1 MPRQKFVREIKAQE
15 VKNINPS
22 DIIYLAMKDGSII
35 LIADDDEDL
44 IEYDDIKLNINTAYN
59 KSNKKEQK
67 NINDKPKINLN
78 FSFDMEN
85 NNNFGNNNFVYTSKD
100 NNNRTN
106 STSFRTINKV
116 DNKQKTYSNN
126 DKSKKENER
135 MNRSINYSNSNYRIN
150 SERLDS
156 SFDSI
161 CIPKKHHAYHV
172 VEYFNDTK
180 DSFFSNKHNS
190 NHYEKPQIKK
200 DNFKSNNI
208 INNKEII
215 HRRKINTFIYDN
227 NKRNNS
233 QVINISDIS
242 IDSDTNYIEKDRK
255 YKDYFNKKNKEY
267 NYRNINTF
275 NKKNQIR
282 SQSLSNRNHEPQNT
296 YLVQKKEMEIMG
308 KIVNDKN
315 SYRLIDHKHPHTLF
329 ESKCPFCQNL
339 ARDNKLCLCNI
350 KEESIYDNH
359 SFLASFGDSEKKR
372 GRSQNNHHNKS
383 YYL

>member
-44 IEYDDIKLNINTAYN
+44 IEYDDIKLNINRAYK
-59 KSNKKEQK
+59 KSSKREQK

-135 MNRSINYSNSNYRIN
+135 MNRSINS
-150 SERLDS
+150 
-156 SFDSI
+156 
-161 CIPKKHHAYHV
+161 KKHHAYHV